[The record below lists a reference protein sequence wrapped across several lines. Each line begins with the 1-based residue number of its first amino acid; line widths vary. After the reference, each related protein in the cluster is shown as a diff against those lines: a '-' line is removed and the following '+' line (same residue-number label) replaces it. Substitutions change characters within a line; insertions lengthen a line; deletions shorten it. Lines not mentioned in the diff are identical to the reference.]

1 MVYEKP
7 EGRWRAWL
15 TEEERERVAEIDAA
29 EFEVKRMR
37 IERQLIANRALQRA
51 RYAERTAAPEKPAK
65 AALKRRERQKS

>member
-15 TEEERERVAEIDAA
+15 TPEEAERVAEIDAA

-37 IERQLIANRALQRA
+37 IERQMIANRALQRA
-51 RYAERTAAPEKPAK
+51 RYAE
-65 AALKRRERQKS
+65 KSNR